1 MMRCHHKAF
10 PHKWQGHA
18 RRKVW
23 ERLPRHPSFHR
34 IIQHKIAAPS
44 FVLMGDDARELPRRG
59 YTFDRAGLMSA
70 AKSTL
75 SDDIHHRTL
84 PPWGLYL
91 FKILTPFPHHLRFC
105 DHVNHYNAM
114 PRMVTCNAFDS
125 TQKESTTPKG
135 VAFPPTLLPGVASFR
150 RQPQAIESITPM
162 GLHHHQPLITAPQR
176 GDDARHGIYHHA
188 TTRSITIPSREV
200 AHRIAIHC
208 QAMP

>member
-1 MMRCHHKAF
+1 MMMMRCHHKAF

-75 SDDIHHRTL
+75 SDDVHHRML
-84 PPWGLYL
+84 PPWGLYF
-91 FKILTPFPHHLRFC
+91 FKFPRHFPIDAHSRGC
-105 DHVNHYNAM
+105 VNYDDAM
-114 PRMVTCNAFDS
+114 PRMVTCDVFDS
-125 TQKESTTPKG
+125 TKKESTTPKG
-135 VAFPPTLLPGVASFR
+135 VASLTPCSPG
-150 RQPQAIESITPM
+150 
-162 GLHHHQPLITAPQR
+162 
-176 GDDARHGIYHHA
+176 
-188 TTRSITIPSREV
+188 
-200 AHRIAIHC
+200 
-208 QAMP
+208 